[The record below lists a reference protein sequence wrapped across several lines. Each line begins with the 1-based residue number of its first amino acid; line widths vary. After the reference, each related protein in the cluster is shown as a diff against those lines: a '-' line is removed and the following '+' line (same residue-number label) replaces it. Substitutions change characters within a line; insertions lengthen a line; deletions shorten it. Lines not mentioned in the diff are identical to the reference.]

1 MKKLSKAEK
10 QARMVLP
17 TVPPS
22 QRKEVLSR
30 ATSMVAAKAQIDFC
44 RDVRR

>member
-10 QARMVLP
+10 QARMVP
-17 TVPPS
+17 PSVPPS

-30 ATSMVAAKAQIDFC
+30 ATSMVRGGAPIDFR